1 MRLNHYLTLLL
12 ALGLVVVGCGKSDE
26 DDLLAGGGSS
36 AGSSASAVMGTASV
50 TGKVTLTGKAPEQ
63 AVLSFDADPVC
74 KAQHSG
80 TTHDESV
87 VVDAKGN
94 LANVL
99 VYVKD
104 GAGIYPSP
112 SNGVTLLQKG
122 CQYHPHVF
130 GIQVNQPLEIVNG
143 DNTLHNVH
151 AMPVTNDAFNVGQPS
166 QGMVTEKKFAKPEI
180 PVKFKCD
187 VHSWMH
193 CLTGVFTHPF
203 FTVSTEDGSFK
214 INGLPA
220 GTYTL
225 VAYHEKYGESA
236 PQKVDIKD
244 GEAKTLNF
252 AFTAQ

>member
-1 MRLNHYLTLLL
+1 MGLHKYLVLLL
-12 ALGLVVVGCGKSDE
+12 ITGLSLSSCGKSDE

-36 AGSSASAVMGTASV
+36 SGSSGLAVMGTASV
-50 TGKVTLTGKAPEQ
+50 TGKVTLTGKAPQQ
-63 AVLSFDADPVC
+63 AVLNFDADPVC

-80 TTHDESV
+80 TMRDETV

-99 VYVKD
+99 VYVKE
-104 GAGIYPSP
+104 GAGNYPAP
-112 SNGVTLLQKG
+112 STGVTLTQKG

-151 AMPVTNDAFNVGQPS
+151 AMPVVNDAFNVGQPS
-166 QGMVTEKKFAKPEI
+166 QGMVTEKKFSKPEM

-193 CLTGVFTHPF
+193 CMSGVFTHPF
-203 FTVSTEDGSFK
+203 FCVSGEDGSFK
-214 INGLPA
+214 ISGLPA
-220 GTYTL
+220 GSYTL
-225 VAYHEKYGESA
+225 AAYQEKYGESA

-244 GEAKTLNF
+244 GEAKTINF
-252 AFTAQ
+252 TFTAQ